1 MRESCGDGARRGG
14 EDGARLGSCGMRE
27 SCGDGARRGGED
39 GARLGSCG
47 MRESCGD
54 DVMPGAWFPEWTV
67 VCTTIAMITFFIV
80 VLLQMVAKAFS
91 IQGLNMWVRA
101 EYAQVAVSFLIIF
114 FAFAMVTA
122 GNTVASHITA
132 NVAAASGNIP
142 LQNAISSGSLTNP
155 TRIGQA
161 YIGKLL
167 RCEADI
173 YSTIFIYNFFS
184 EFFSKMSIDTTGTE
198 PIGGGWALGGVVS
211 LLHYLNNNILYLAL
225 FNYVQYFVLQFSQFT
240 MLQVFLP
247 IGLILRAFPA
257 TRGAG
262 GLVTAF
268 SLGFA
273 FVFPICYVL
282 IVAMMPNADAVC
294 SQITVMNKEAKDAHS
309 DPCLNNE
316 GAQMVKYY
324 QLKSEKG
331 RVTGIITF
339 IQESINIFFL
349 QSMFYPLVALI
360 VTFTFIR
367 QTGSLM
373 GADLAEIGRGLMK
386 II

>member
-1 MRESCGDGARRGG
+1 
-14 EDGARLGSCGMRE
+14 
-27 SCGDGARRGGED
+27 
-39 GARLGSCG
+39 
-47 MRESCGD
+47 
-54 DVMPGAWFPEWTV
+54 
-67 VCTTIAMITFFIV
+67 
-80 VLLQMVAKAFS
+80 MVAKAFS

-114 FAFAMVTA
+114 FAFAMVAA

-132 NVAAASGNIP
+132 DVAAASGNIP
-142 LQNAISSGSLTNP
+142 LQEAINADPSNPLTNP

-282 IVAMMPNADAVC
+282 IVAMMPNAGAIC
-294 SQITVMNKEAKDAHS
+294 SQIEITILPEAQQAHS

-316 GAQMVKYY
+316 GAQMVKDY

>member
-1 MRESCGDGARRGG
+1 
-14 EDGARLGSCGMRE
+14 
-27 SCGDGARRGGED
+27 
-39 GARLGSCG
+39 
-47 MRESCGD
+47 
-54 DVMPGAWFPEWTV
+54 
-67 VCTTIAMITFFIV
+67 MISFFIV

-114 FAFAMVTA
+114 FALAMVTA
-122 GNTVASHITA
+122 GNTVASRITA

-142 LQNAISSGSLTNP
+142 LAGIINDPLNPLANP
-155 TRIGQA
+155 TKIGQA

-167 RCEADI
+167 RCEADM
-173 YSTIFIYNFFS
+173 YSTIFIYNFFT
-184 EFFSKMSIDTTGTE
+184 EFFNKMSIDTTGNE

-211 LLHYLNNNILYLAL
+211 LLHYLDNNLLYLAL

-268 SLGFA
+268 ALGFA

-282 IVAMMPNADAVC
+282 IVAMMPNAGAIC
-294 SQITVMNKEAKDAHS
+294 SQIELKVLPEAQQAHS

-349 QSMFYPLVALI
+349 QAMFYPLVALI